1 MSQDTAEVIQ
11 VDVPPGH
18 PTSPAPPPSN
28 PWLGRERIAGL
39 SLVAFGL
46 FALYA
51 GADLPFRSESGVGS
65 GMLPR
70 ALSIILI
77 VLGAVQLAVTWKDRP
92 ESTGRWPIRDMLPVL
107 IGVFLFAITIRG
119 HHFGSFEVPTLG
131 MAVATPLAVILSG
144 LAAKDVRLGEL
155 VIFAAILTAV
165 CIGLFRY
172 ALGLSLPVAPWL
184 IGY

>member
-1 MSQDTAEVIQ
+1 MSRDPDIIQ
-11 VDVPPGH
+11 VDLPGHQPEPPVPP
-18 PTSPAPPPSN
+18 SS
-28 PWLGRERIAGL
+28 PWLGRERLAGL
-39 SLVAFGL
+39 SLLGLGL

-51 GADLPFRSESGVGS
+51 GADLPFRGEGGVGS

-70 ALSIILI
+70 ALAIILA
-77 VLGAVQLAVTWKDRP
+77 VLGLVQIAVTWKQRP

-119 HHFGSFEVPTLG
+119 HHFGSFEVPALG
-131 MAVATPLAVILSG
+131 MAVATPLAVVLSG
-144 LAAKDVRLGEL
+144 LAAKDVRIGEL
-155 VIFAAILTAV
+155 LVFAVVLTAV

>member
-1 MSQDTAEVIQ
+1 MSQDSEIIQ
-11 VDVPPGH
+11 IDLPAHEP
-18 PTSPAPPPSN
+18 SPAPPPSN
-28 PWLGRERIAGL
+28 PWLGRERLAGL
-39 SLVAFGL
+39 GLIGLGL

-51 GADLPFRSESGVGS
+51 GADLPFRGEGGVGS

-77 VLGAVQLAVTWKDRP
+77 ILGVVQIAVTWKEP
-92 ESTGRWPIRDMLPVL
+92 GESTGRWPIRDMLPVL

-119 HHFGSFEVPTLG
+119 HEFGSFEIPPLG
-131 MAVATPLAVILSG
+131 LLVATPIAVFLSG

-155 VIFAAILTAV
+155 AIFTAV
-165 CIGLFRY
+165 LTIACIGLFRY